1 MAKGE
6 GWAKVQGFFD
16 GLVGVTNSVGSIV
29 DTGANM
35 AEDIARGKSAI
46 ATEQFEK
53 REREQNLFLDMLKTE
68 RGDNIQ
74 LYWAAAFVA
83 VLGVVLIARG

>member
-1 MAKGE
+1 MANGQ
-6 GWAKVQGFFD
+6 GWAKVQGFFN
-16 GLVGVTNSVGSIV
+16 GLVGVTNSIGSIV

-53 REREQNLFLDMLKTE
+53 QEREQDLFIDLMKAE

-83 VLGVVLIARG
+83 VLGVVLIAKG